1 MGVTASPF
9 TSPPRLIIKF
19 FALSSYVCASIL
31 FLLLR
36 RWWVWFFFFFFA
48 FFVNTRVYTHTED
61 YARKQLGDIVVTR
74 RSSYTIV

>member
-1 MGVTASPF
+1 M
-9 TSPPRLIIKF
+9 
-19 FALSSYVCASIL
+19 FALQFYFYYCDVGGCG
-31 FLLLR
+31 
-36 RWWVWFFFFFFA
+36 FFFA